1 MAQKTLNAFVVIG
14 GRVDNTFGR
23 IGTALV
29 SMGSTIDEVSQKL
42 INFGKESVEVYR
54 DYQDSM
60 LDAQVALSTT
70 YGRGS
75 QELGSVMR
83 TLDAQAKEW
92 AASTI
97 FHTDDVANAIAQAAH
112 ANWDLNMIL
121 DGIPAAMKL
130 AQAGSM
136 DLSEAVDF
144 IIKSVNGAGLE
155 FRDLN
160 EWIDEWT
167 YAANSSA
174 GDVEEFGEAML
185 KMGNTMKFAG
195 NKEELLTML
204 AILHDSGTTGAAAG
218 TLLRNSMLRLIA
230 PTKKA
235 SDALAQLGVTQD
247 DIDEAMSEVDG
258 DTEAAVKQLEE
269 LGFSV
274 YDTNGNLKDF
284 MTVFADLYNATKWME
299 DDEKYAIWSAIFPTK
314 TITGGKALMEAATD
328 SINGLYAAL
337 VGGDAAGYGEY
348 AGETMMSGLTG
359 SIELFNS
366 KVERLKQ
373 ITGEALSDDVTYWTD
388 KLGGFVDSVAE
399 MDNARF
405 SGLVGGLE
413 VIAGAGPGLLVA
425 GSAFRLIGFALGTHA
440 GRIALGALAIGA
452 LSKAISDYNEAKF
465 EDKFGEMDLDIEPLK
480 KKLTEIRDSFQEST
494 NGIAEFKGALEKS
507 VEAYKTA
514 SQELSSDLLTN
525 MLTQKELTDKDFQ
538 NYVDLGE
545 KMVGYVKQGLND
557 SADMSAEFW
566 TALFKESGD
575 AGEYAKN
582 PVFQGII
589 GLLQEGLSEN
599 LLEVE
604 DIGKKLRKAI
614 TDAFDNDGVIDED
627 EYENIL
633 EYFRQLNEIMAKAEA
648 EAQSEA
654 QYVKRKMLFDKG
666 QTLSYDAMMGYIDEY
681 VDPQRQEEID
691 FWRNNYK
698 SQAYGLEFQY
708 KKDYSEATTDAEREA
723 VDARWNERLGEEG
736 NASAGTIT
744 LDGLDARLERVIT
757 GVNTEYGEGILHML
771 ESGLYANELADAAQ
785 LIDELAE
792 GVATGTMTEQE
803 ASDAYNESD
812 EYWSGDTNKVLKFT
826 SQEIEALGGRDAI
839 VSMIADLRT
848 KGNIEQAETY
858 SNLLRRLNFFEGRD
872 WSASEFQVFAG
883 NELPSFGPANMPVAL
898 EGSGESAA
906 AARGVAESIL
916 EPPIQGSIE
925 YDTSGAQTAWE
936 RIKSVF
942 DNPIT
947 QIVNVASS
955 IGGMFGG
962 VKQAMADGGRST
974 EPAIFAEAGDPEW
987 FIPERHDPNTARLI
1001 AAAAHAS
1008 GFSLAELAAMNGAR
1022 MFADGGVFGGSSV
1035 EDSAVLNWASLD
1047 YGGKEE
1053 RSGSGTTF
1061 DVHYAPVIHAQN
1073 AEGVGRELAEDK
1085 KRLKKLLRELSEE
1098 EELYE
1103 SVVRY

>member
-75 QELGSVMR
+75 QELASVMR

-274 YDTNGNLKDF
+274 YDTNGDLKDF
-284 MTVFADLYNATKWME
+284 MTIFADLDKVTEGMSDE
-299 DDEKYAIWSAIFPTK
+299 DKYAIWSAIFPTK
-314 TITGGKALMEAATD
+314 TITGGMALMEAATE
-328 SINGLYAAL
+328 SVNGLYAAL
-337 VGGDAAGYGEY
+337 DGGDAVGYGDY
-348 AGETMMSGLTG
+348 AAETMMSGLTG
-359 SIELFNS
+359 SIETFNS

-373 ITGEALSDDVTYWTD
+373 ITGEALEGDVTYWTD

-399 MDNARF
+399 MDNASF

-452 LSKAISDYNEAKF
+452 LTKAINDYNEAKF
-465 EDKFGEMDLDIEPLK
+465 EDKFGDLKLDMEPIRQHLQEVTAPFKEARTDIDAYVESMNTAVQAYTDKSSELASGIISK
-480 KKLTEIRDSFQEST
+480 MVTGAELTEEEKQSFMTLGDDIGKAIIDGIGSSYDTVAESYTQAAGGLEKAVNDPTWQKIMGILELGYGEAIGRAEDLSKNLREALTSGFADGHLTGEEVENIQSILDEMNELLAIQTAAENYAESQRLMRKAQTLGLEGLGELTSEVNATRDSEVEAIQGDRDRTYGLVRAYLEAHMGEYYTDAEGIEHLIDEDYIKKTTAEATKGYEDLITERMGVYDSIIMAAYENAMHTSELGDANQLADDLVADMLAGNMTADEAVTQALQSGYLNDMGQAQKYWGEEIAALGGFDAIDNLIAQYRDRGNDAEANRLAGLLLKYDLYTDTRQQQFNST
-494 NGIAEFKGALEKS
+494 NG
-507 VEAYKTA
+507 Y
-514 SQELSSDLLTN
+514 
-525 MLTQKELTDKDFQ
+525 
-538 NYVDLGE
+538 
-545 KMVGYVKQGLND
+545 
-557 SADMSAEFW
+557 
-566 TALFKESGD
+566 
-575 AGEYAKN
+575 
-582 PVFQGII
+582 
-589 GLLQEGLSEN
+589 
-599 LLEVE
+599 
-604 DIGKKLRKAI
+604 
-614 TDAFDNDGVIDED
+614 
-627 EYENIL
+627 
-633 EYFRQLNEIMAKAEA
+633 
-648 EAQSEA
+648 QS
-654 QYVKRKMLFDKG
+654 
-666 QTLSYDAMMGYIDEY
+666 
-681 VDPQRQEEID
+681 
-691 FWRNNYK
+691 
-698 SQAYGLEFQY
+698 
-708 KKDYSEATTDAEREA
+708 
-723 VDARWNERLGEEG
+723 
-736 NASAGTIT
+736 NASLGPIMT
-744 LDGLDARLERVIT
+744 GARLES
-757 GVNTEYGEGILHML
+757 YG
-771 ESGLYANELADAAQ
+771 
-785 LIDELAE
+785 
-792 GVATGTMTEQE
+792 
-803 ASDAYNESD
+803 
-812 EYWSGDTNKVLKFT
+812 
-826 SQEIEALGGRDAI
+826 
-839 VSMIADLRT
+839 
-848 KGNIEQAETY
+848 IEQP
-858 SNLLRRLNFFEGRD
+858 G
-872 WSASEFQVFAG
+872 
-883 NELPSFGPANMPVAL
+883 FGPANVPVEI
-898 EGSGESAA
+898 EGAESAA
-906 AARGVAESIL
+906 SEARGTMEGILSPAIEMQAIINNATSAAETARATIVSIL
-916 EPPIQGSIE
+916 SGIE
-925 YDTSGAQTAWE
+925 VGVSVHGGISGGL
-936 RIKSVF
+936 
-942 DNPIT
+942 
-947 QIVNVASS
+947 
-955 IGGMFGG
+955 GGAKMAAF
-962 VKQAMADGGRST
+962 ADGGRST